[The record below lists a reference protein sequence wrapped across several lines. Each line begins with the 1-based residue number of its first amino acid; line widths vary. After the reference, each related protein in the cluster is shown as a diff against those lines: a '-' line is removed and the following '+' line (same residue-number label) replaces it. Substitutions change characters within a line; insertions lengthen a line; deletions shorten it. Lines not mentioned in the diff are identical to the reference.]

1 MTITFAAISQRIE
14 LLKTWLTPRVT
25 PEQQAWLDEQAGR
38 VEEAKGGPAL
48 VMAIGMAP
56 RKLGKA
62 DLGLDAD
69 EIAAAVELRPGLE
82 PTDWS
87 VDQAARILF
96 LLASFNRDEV
106 EFVKRLDTLL
116 ATAEVGEQIALLR
129 GIPLYPASPLLVA
142 RAGEGVRS
150 AMQPVFE
157 AVAHRNPFPR
167 EEFNET
173 QWNQMVLKALF
184 IGSKLAPIQGLDERR
199 NKDLAVMLIDYA
211 HERWAAGR
219 AVSPE
224 LWRCVGPF
232 AQQSDVDDLARVLHE
247 GTAMEQTAAALALS
261 ECSLP
266 NAADALEAVPAVA
279 TGIKQGDV
287 SWRDVP

>member
-1 MTITFAAISQRIE
+1 MNTNSAAISQRTA
-14 LLKTWLTPRVT
+14 LLKAWLAPRLT
-25 PEQQAWLDEQAGR
+25 REQKAWLDEQIGR
-38 VEEAKGGPAL
+38 IEEAKGGRAL
-48 VMAIGMAP
+48 ATAIGMAP

-62 DLGLDAD
+62 DLALDAA
-69 EIAAAVELRPGLE
+69 EMATAVELRPGLE
-82 PTDWS
+82 PSDWS
-87 VDQAARILF
+87 VDQAARLLF
-96 LLASFNRDEV
+96 LLASFDGDEV
-106 EFVKRLDTLL
+106 EFVQRLDTLL

-129 GIPLYPASPLLVA
+129 GLPLYPASPLLVS

-150 AMQPVFE
+150 AVQPVFE

-167 EEFNET
+167 EAFNET
-173 QWNQMVLKALF
+173 QWNHMVLKALF
-184 IGSKLAPIQGLDERR
+184 IGSQLAVIQGLDQRC

-232 AQQSDVDDLARVLHE
+232 ARESDVNDLARMLHE
-247 GTAMEQTAAALALS
+247 GTASEQTAAALALS

-266 NAADALEAVPAVA
+266 SAAAALEAVPALA
-279 TGIKQGDV
+279 AAIRQGDV
-287 SWRDVP
+287 SWRDVA